1 MTERVCETEKLYEN
15 DSYIKEFS
23 AVVTACVPMDG
34 HFLIALDRTAFF
46 PEGGGQGADTGSL
59 DEAAVYDVQIRNG
72 IIYHETDQ
80 SFDVGRTVYGRIHW
94 EQRFSNMQQH
104 SGEHIFSGL
113 VHRLYGFNNVG
124 FHLGSGAVTMDF
136 DGMLDETDLKRLE
149 ALANRAIF
157 ENVGVTVSYPG
168 RDQLETMTYRSKL
181 ELEGTVRIV
190 TVEGYDV
197 CACCAPH
204 VARTG
209 EIGCLK
215 IVGTQKYKGGIRI
228 SILCGFRALADYGEK
243 QDSVSTI
250 SALLSSKP
258 DQVAD
263 AVQRLMGENNKIR
276 QELFRTRDALIAA
289 QIEGAP
295 SGRESM
301 LFFYDDMDAASM
313 RRAVNEGVKKF
324 KGYVGAFSGN
334 EDDGYRYIM
343 GSRYRD
349 VQAVAAVF
357 REQLGGKG
365 GGSRE
370 MIQGY
375 VRAGQQDIQALIN
388 CFGKTSLDSGNE

>member
-23 AVVTACVPMDG
+23 AVVTACVPMNG
-34 HFLIALDRTAFF
+34 HFLTALDRTAFF

-59 DEAAVYDVQIRNG
+59 DEAFVYDVQIRDG

-80 SFDVGRTVYGRIHW
+80 TFDVGQTVCGRIHW
-94 EQRFSNMQQH
+94 KQRFSNMQQH

-113 VHRLYGFNNVG
+113 VHRFYGFNNVG

-136 DGMLDETDLKRLE
+136 DGVLDEADLKKLE
-149 ALANRAIF
+149 LLANQAIF
-157 ENVGVTVSYPG
+157 ENVRVTVSYPG
-168 RDQLETMTYRSKL
+168 REQLETMAYRSKL
-181 ELEGTVRIV
+181 ELEGFVRIV

-215 IVGTQKYKGGIRI
+215 IVDTQKYKSGIRV
-228 SILCGFRALADYGEK
+228 SILCGFRALEDYGKK
-243 QDSVSTI
+243 QDSVSAI

-258 DQVAD
+258 DQVAHG
-263 AVQRLMGENNKIR
+263 VQRLMGENTKIR

-295 SGRESM
+295 SDRESM
-301 LFFYDDMDAASM
+301 LFFYDDIDAASM
-313 RRAVNEGVKKF
+313 RRAVNKGVKKF
-324 KGYVGAFSGN
+324 TAYVGAFSGN
-334 EDDGYRYIM
+334 DDAGYKYII
-343 GSRYRD
+343 GSCHRD
-349 VQAVAAVF
+349 VQDVAAVF
-357 REQLGGKG
+357 REQFGGKG

-375 VRAGQQDIQALIN
+375 VKASQRDIQALIDS
-388 CFGKTSLDSGNE
+388 FGKLS